1 MNVEELALKKWGAK
15 NQILKTIEE
24 LGELST
30 ALARYLMYKDE
41 TYEYDVINE
50 IADCYILLDQL
61 RVIFPEVGERMYSKR
76 ERLAQIVNE
85 QIEYR
90 EMRDNGYLSVAE

>member
-1 MNVEELALKKWGAK
+1 MNIEELAIKKWGVK

-30 ALARYLMYKDE
+30 ALARYLIDKDE
-41 TYEYDVINE
+41 SYEWDVVDE

-61 RVIFPEVGERMYSKR
+61 KVLFPEVGERMYSKK

-90 EMRDNGYLSVAE
+90 EMRDHGNLQRL

>member
-1 MNVEELALKKWGAK
+1 MNIEELALKKWGAK

-30 ALARYLMYKDE
+30 ALSRYLMYKDE
-41 TYEYDVINE
+41 TYEWDVVDE
-50 IADCYILLDQL
+50 IADCCILLDQL
-61 RVIFPEVGERMYSKR
+61 KILFPEVVERTYSKR

-90 EMRDNGYLSVAE
+90 EMRDHEYLQRI

>member
-1 MNVEELALKKWGAK
+1 MNIEELAIKKWGVK

-24 LGELST
+24 LGELSS
-30 ALARYLMYKDE
+30 ALSRYLLYKDE
-41 TYEYDVINE
+41 TYEYDIIDE

-61 RVIFPEVGERMYSKR
+61 RVVFPEVGERMYSKK

-90 EMRDNGYLSVAE
+90 EMRDYGNLQRL

>member
-90 EMRDNGYLSVAE
+90 EMRDHGSLQRI

>member
-1 MNVEELALKKWGAK
+1 MNIEELAIKKWGVR

-30 ALARYLMYKDE
+30 ALARYLIYKDE
-41 TYEYDVINE
+41 SYEWDVVDE

-61 RVIFPEVGERMYSKR
+61 KVLFPEVGERMYSKR

-85 QIEYR
+85 HIKYR
-90 EMRDNGYLSVAE
+90 EMRDHGNLQRL

>member
-1 MNVEELALKKWGAK
+1 MNIEELAIKKWGVR

-30 ALARYLMYKDE
+30 ALARYLIYKDE
-41 TYEYDVINE
+41 SYEWDVVDE

-61 RVIFPEVGERMYSKR
+61 KVLFPEVGERMYSKK

-90 EMRDNGYLSVAE
+90 EMRDHGNLQRL